1 VRAALRRNTFIAA
14 CAFGLVMAVGLV
26 AVRRDAARTPP
37 AEQQTKPAAVQP
49 RIPAGAM
56 KGEQTA
62 APASGADSS
71 AAKPVII
78 NLVTPWIEI
87 ARRSQYVQASSA
99 ERRAIRDLYWN
110 ICVEEKIPLEQ
121 RESAYWQFVRDWESA
136 ESGASGT
143 ATRTPSLSQ
152 YLQKHQAVVPSP
164 VDAGTMRLWCKR

>member
-1 VRAALRRNTFIAA
+1 
-14 CAFGLVMAVGLV
+14 
-26 AVRRDAARTPP
+26 
-37 AEQQTKPAAVQP
+37 
-49 RIPAGAM
+49 M

-164 VDAGTMRLWCKR
+164 VDSGTMRLWCKR